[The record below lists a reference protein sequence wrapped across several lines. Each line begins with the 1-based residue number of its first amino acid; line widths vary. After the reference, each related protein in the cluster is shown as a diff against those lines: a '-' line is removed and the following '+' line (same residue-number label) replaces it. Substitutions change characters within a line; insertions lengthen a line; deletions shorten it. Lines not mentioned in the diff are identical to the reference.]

1 MSASSETQTGAGGL
15 SCSNTMEDEN
25 TRVQVTPGG
34 DSSKHVPLDVLV
46 GQADVDVLPVDSP
59 RTSLGA
65 SGGGN
70 TPPP

>member
-1 MSASSETQTGAGGL
+1 
-15 SCSNTMEDEN
+15 MENEN
-25 TRVQVTPGG
+25 TRVQVIPGG
-34 DSSKHVPLDVLV
+34 DSSKHVPLDVLI
-46 GQADVDVLPVDSP
+46 GQADVDVLPVDSL